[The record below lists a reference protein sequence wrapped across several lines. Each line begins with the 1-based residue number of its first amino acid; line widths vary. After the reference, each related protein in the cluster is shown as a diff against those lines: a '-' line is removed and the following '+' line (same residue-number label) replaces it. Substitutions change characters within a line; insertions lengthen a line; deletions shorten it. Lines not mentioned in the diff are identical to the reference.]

1 VAFVKEKEELLRFHR
16 HGSAARQA
24 ASRGTTVTLHTTIP
38 SLPPLYSTT
47 TTPTPP
53 FTTPFHHRS
62 TTVPPPF
69 HHRSTTVPPPFHHR
83 STTVPPPF
91 HHRSTTTTPPKPL
104 HCTIPSL
111 LSPFLLRGK
120 TQTSLSL
127 LTLELVRIVACCPL
141 RFDARSLF
149 EVFLVRI
156 VLSSL
161 AALNVCD
168 TK

>member
-1 VAFVKEKEELLRFHR
+1 MVTLLDKLR
-16 HGSAARQA
+16 AD
-24 ASRGTTVTLHTTIP
+24 GTTVNTRYIPLFHHCHHHSITATTLFHHHDSNSTFHHSIP
-38 SLPPLYSTT
+38 SLPP
-47 TTPTPP
+47 
-53 FTTPFHHRS
+53 PFHHHS
-62 TTVPPPF
+62 TTI
-69 HHRSTTVPPPFHHR
+69 
-83 STTVPPPF
+83 PPPF
-91 HHRSTTTTPPKPL
+91 HHRSTTTTPPPPL

-111 LSPFLLRGK
+111 LSLFLLRGK

-127 LTLELVRIVACCPL
+127 PTLELVRIVACCPL

-149 EVFLVRI
+149 EVFLVLS